1 MTAFF
6 ATVHHLAI
14 LAMVVCALLT
24 LHHLNRPFSVP
35 RARFLS
41 KTDRVNGTAA
51 TLVLLVGL
59 ARVFYF
65 EKGAAY
71 YFHNGPFLVKLGL
84 YAFASVLSIIPSV
97 EMYRWRTPLA
107 GNMPPNLNVKKLSD
121 LRTVVVLQLS
131 CLAAMA
137 ACASLAAR
145 NLNMTETYAAWMF
158 AFFCS
163 IAVLFQLALAAGAP
177 WGGVAMAGK
186 YPGRWPAPMRVA
198 AVVQAT
204 LLLALMACVIVRA
217 GLVWPQWLEMSRHL
231 IWVVCAISSASF
243 VMNLVTPVRL
253 ERLLWAP
260 VGAALTVSSLIVA
273 LGIPAAS

>member
-1 MTAFF
+1 MPVFF
-6 ATVHHLAI
+6 AYLHHLAI
-14 LAMVVCALLT
+14 LVMVVCTLLT
-24 LHHLNRPFSVP
+24 LHHLNQPFSVP
-35 RARFLS
+35 RARILS

-65 EKGAAY
+65 EKGAAFY
-71 YFHNGPFLVKLGL
+71 IHSGPFLIKLCL
-84 YAFASVLSIIPSV
+84 YACASVLSIIPSV
-97 EMYRWRTPLA
+97 EMYRWRTLLA
-107 GNMPPNLNVKKLSD
+107 GNMLPNLSAKKLTD
-121 LRTVVVLQLS
+121 LRAVAVWQLS

-145 NLNMTETYAAWMF
+145 NLTMTDAYAAWMF

-186 YPGRWPAPMRVA
+186 YPGRWPAPMRVV

-204 LLLALMACVIVRA
+204 LLLAMMACVMVRA
-217 GLVWPQWLEMSRHL
+217 GLVWPQWLEMSGVL
-231 IWVVCAISSASF
+231 IWVVCAISTASC
-243 VMNLVTPVRL
+243 VMNLATPVRL

-260 VGAALTVSSLIVA
+260 VGAALSVSSLVVA
-273 LGIPAAS
+273 LGTPAAR